1 MKDHKECNKFQG
13 LKYYAVNEHQE
24 IIAVGYSPDTVYTEA
39 VIKGCTCPIVF
50 SSYKVISTREQ
61 KLKKIKKI
69 YENRK
74 AKGTDSKRIEF
85 RVS

>member
-24 IIAVGYSPDTVYTEA
+24 IIAVGYSPDMVYTKA

-50 SSYKVISTREQ
+50 CI
-61 KLKKIKKI
+61 
-69 YENRK
+69 
-74 AKGTDSKRIEF
+74 
-85 RVS
+85 